1 GATNGHQRSTLLPA
15 KPAAPS
21 NLPHL
26 RGSPRDTG
34 IEISGLCQL
43 MQAEFGHGRGQKD
56 QPVECISSHPD
67 QELTEPAAIGKTSRC
82 RR

>member
-26 RGSPRDTG
+26 HRRIRRKFDKNRQNP
-34 IEISGLCQL
+34 LNFK
-43 MQAEFGHGRGQKD
+43 EFKNINYD
-56 QPVECISSHPD
+56 FI
-67 QELTEPAAIGKTSRC
+67 INNKTSARK
-82 RR
+82 